1 MTLTPEEMSEE
12 ERTTASR
19 YIEVD
24 QRGTK
29 TMTRHRMGYKGNLR
43 FKNLAGKPCTIT
55 ASAGKPFK
63 VPDCDEPVES
73 FSVPAGVEVSV
84 MIHKS
89 YDGGEFTYSAQILET
104 QAEDPIVIIDRR

>member
-1 MTLTPEEMSEE
+1 MTLTPEE

-24 QRGTK
+24 KRGTK

-43 FKNLAGKPCTIT
+43 FNNLADKPCEIT

-63 VPDCDEPVES
+63 VPDCDDPVGS
-73 FSVPAGVEVSV
+73 FSVPGGVEVSV
-84 MIHKS
+84 KIHKL
-89 YDGGEFTYSAQILET
+89 YDGGEFTYSAQIQDT